1 MPPQGQDCGDKA
13 ASEVEWRKLVTP
25 RTWAR
30 AAVQDEKALGP
41 WALRPDPPLVK
52 GGESG
57 HGSASQA
64 PGQEGHLEATEA
76 SGPQGVLLE
85 HSADEEASPGDAVK
99 GQMETRGVEN
109 GSWACVLPRRPC
121 EGRVPAHTP

>member
-1 MPPQGQDCGDKA
+1 M
-13 ASEVEWRKLVTP
+13 TP

-30 AAVQDEKALGP
+30 SAVQDEKALGP
-41 WALRPDPPLVK
+41 WALGPDPPLVK

-76 SGPQGVLLE
+76 SAAICKVGGVAAGPQPKV
-85 HSADEEASPGDAVK
+85 
-99 GQMETRGVEN
+99 R
-109 GSWACVLPRRPC
+109 PRWLGPTSHPVHC
-121 EGRVPAHTP
+121 PSFAWPSVAQSLATWRVTHHPVSQ